1 VSDVNKALKE
11 AVSKI
16 VIDPEAGSLTIHW
29 HHADESSRGVLVFR
43 QAIRQGLRKTL
54 FSSAADKTTGVP

>member
-1 VSDVNKALKE
+1 VSLTRQQAERLKE

-29 HHADESSRGVLVFR
+29 HHADEA
-43 QAIRQGLRKTL
+43 QEGLW
-54 FSSAADKTTGVP
+54 FSVRPFAKA